1 MCWHTLIHIKY
12 YHTYTYKVL
21 SHFLASVLN
30 VITHNNWNLHALFNV
45 YLKNK
50 YLISDAES
58 LDE

>member
-1 MCWHTLIHIKY
+1 MLREY
-12 YHTYTYKVL
+12 VLAYTYTYKVL